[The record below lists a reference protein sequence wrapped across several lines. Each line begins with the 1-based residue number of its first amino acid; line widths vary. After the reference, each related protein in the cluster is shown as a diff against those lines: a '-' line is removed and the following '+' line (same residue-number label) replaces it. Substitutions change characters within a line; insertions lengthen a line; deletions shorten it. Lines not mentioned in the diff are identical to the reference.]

1 VSPEIRADVG
11 VGNPGQLIIQKESKA
26 FQFDLSAQHDMKG
39 EQGPEIRVRL
49 IIELGSRGGRLQP
62 DSGSAN
68 DIQELQKRD

>member
-1 VSPEIRADVG
+1 
-11 VGNPGQLIIQKESKA
+11 
-26 FQFDLSAQHDMKG
+26 MKG

-49 IIELGSRGGRLQP
+49 IIELGSRAGRLQP